1 MPKHVTGTHD
11 GSLETQRFDPRIR
24 IRSDERAIAEQSK
37 AAKRGRRLTD
47 AEYAQRLADRARSKA
62 ITDRAATLARLD
74 KSDTIDAY
82 GNERRDSH

>member
-37 AAKRGRRLTD
+37 AAIPRTA
-47 AEYAQRLADRARSKA
+47 AER
-62 ITDRAATLARLD
+62 RAAHKAMKDRETMLARQEQLD
-74 KSDTIDAY
+74 EMAWRSRGY
-82 GNERRDSH
+82 QPRGSRHG